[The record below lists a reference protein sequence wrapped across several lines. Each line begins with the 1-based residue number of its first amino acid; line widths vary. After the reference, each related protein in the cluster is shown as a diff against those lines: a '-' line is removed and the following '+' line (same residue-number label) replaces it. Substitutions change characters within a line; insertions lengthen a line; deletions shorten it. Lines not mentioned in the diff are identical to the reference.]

1 MQQGIPTEDTVLQY
15 FSTLSNWGR
24 WGAEDQLGTLN
35 FLSPE
40 KTRRA
45 VGLVREGVT
54 VSCARTIRYDAG
66 PDSPAPP
73 IHYMVESGEGWAS
86 GEKVSSRRNQV
97 SVDFFA

>member
-1 MQQGIPTEDTVLQY
+1 MQQGIPVEETVLEY

-45 VGLVREGVT
+45 VSLVREGVT
-54 VSCARTIRYDAG
+54 LSCARTIRYDAG
-66 PDSPAPP
+66 PPLL
-73 IHYMVESGEGWAS
+73 HLGH
-86 GEKVSSRRNQV
+86 
-97 SVDFFA
+97 DFLKGSTFQRY